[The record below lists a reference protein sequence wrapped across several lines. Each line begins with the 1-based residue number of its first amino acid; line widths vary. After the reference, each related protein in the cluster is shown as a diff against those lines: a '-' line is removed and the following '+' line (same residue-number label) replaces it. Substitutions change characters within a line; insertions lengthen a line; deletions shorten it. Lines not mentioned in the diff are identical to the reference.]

1 MTREFRT
8 DHLKTDGLRDPSLFV
23 PRGEA
28 MEKIL
33 DTLRNGNSP
42 VFIEGVTGSGKT
54 SLITV
59 VKRRLAEDGARTAE
73 IPFLY
78 TKEEEFLRAVA
89 RAWGIKEKGTPLEIL
104 ERLRKK
110 LNPDR
115 LNLLL
120 VDEASDFLKLADPDK
135 AALATAL
142 RSLISLERDGRRLCG
157 VVLAGLPGLLD
168 ELGRASPTLRERL
181 EGCHIVLGPLTWEEY
196 QEYLRRYAEY
206 AGLKRKWFEESGV
219 REIYKWSKGIP
230 RQVNMVLL
238 SIIKAIPPRGQ
249 VRIDAGFVRKAMGVK
264 ATEVVPELQALSPH
278 KRLVM
283 EIIASREPD
292 GITVPEL
299 TQELVKRGIPTSR
312 RSVSGTCK
320 ELADMGWLVRRGER
334 KTFRLRLSEFARRVF
349 AKG

>member
-1 MTREFRT
+1 
-8 DHLKTDGLRDPSLFV
+8 
-23 PRGEA
+23 

-33 DTLRNGNSP
+33 DTIRNGNSP

-54 SLITV
+54 TLITMV
-59 VKRRLAEDGARTAE
+59 RNRLAEEGARTAE
-73 IPFLY
+73 IPSLY

-89 RAWGIKEKGTPLEIL
+89 RAWGVKGKGTSLEIL
-104 ERLRKK
+104 ERLRRK
-110 LNPDR
+110 LKPNR

-120 VDEASDFLKLADPDK
+120 VDEASDFLKLPDPEK
-135 AALATAL
+135 AAVATAL

-157 VVLAGLPGLLD
+157 AILAGLPGLLD
-168 ELGRASPTLRERL
+168 ELGKVSPTLRERL

-230 RQVNMVLL
+230 RQVNMALL
-238 SIIKAIPPRGQ
+238 SIIRAIPPRGK
-249 VRIDAGFVRKAMGVK
+249 VRIDAGFVRKAMGIK
-264 ATEVVPELQALSPH
+264 TTEVVPELQALSPH
-278 KRLVM
+278 KRHIM
-283 EIIASREPD
+283 EIVASREPD

-299 TQELVKRGIPTSR
+299 TQVLIKEGLKTSR